1 MIEKKST
8 PIYLYFIIVLI
19 IITLGLIVLRILL
32 YFYSIISYVDDN
44 KDIDYLI
51 LIEGMKNGLIHF
63 YDSVKISKWP
73 PYYLYFWYFLFFPM
87 YLLPVEVGLYVWDI
101 LRLLSVSYVFIK
113 ARAVFKN
120 TFDLIIFYLTCS
132 VGYIY
137 DAFFNNVNF
146 LIFLFVFLSYK
157 FLEEDKKWIAG
168 IFFTLSTF
176 KINSLIFLPLLLIIR
191 KIKLKDLTYFLVPFF
206 LICIPY
212 MLFPNYFMQML
223 NNWGHND
230 EDVQG
235 LLVTD
240 SITWKALQPTH
251 LMLIGFLIFIF
262 LENLENISMEK
273 KKNFFRIMLPT
284 MIGMYYLYLTIIVF
298 IPQIQ

>member
-1 MIEKKST
+1 
-8 PIYLYFIIVLI
+8 
-19 IITLGLIVLRILL
+19 
-32 YFYSIISYVDDN
+32 
-44 KDIDYLI
+44 
-51 LIEGMKNGLIHF
+51 
-63 YDSVKISKWP
+63 
-73 PYYLYFWYFLFFPM
+73 
-87 YLLPVEVGLYVWDI
+87 
-101 LRLLSVSYVFIK
+101 
-113 ARAVFKN
+113 
-120 TFDLIIFYLTCS
+120 
-132 VGYIY
+132 
-137 DAFFNNVNF
+137 
-146 LIFLFVFLSYK
+146 
-157 FLEEDKKWIAG
+157 
-168 IFFTLSTF
+168 
-176 KINSLIFLPLLLIIR
+176 
-191 KIKLKDLTYFLVPFF
+191 
-206 LICIPY
+206 
-212 MLFPNYFMQML
+212 MQML